1 MDLAQRRR
9 GLLRDCARA
18 GVVGAGPGLPPF
30 CMGTWAQTLIAATPT
45 DDLRPSSEA
54 RGPQAFSS
62 GCVPRPLKPVKE
74 VCDGAERGA
83 VLLGLVVLDRLFFT
97 LRVLPG
103 QAE

>member
-1 MDLAQRRR
+1 
-9 GLLRDCARA
+9 
-18 GVVGAGPGLPPF
+18 
-30 CMGTWAQTLIAATPT
+30 MGTWANVLHGRRGFCRPT
-45 DDLRPSSEA
+45 TANDLRLSSEA